1 MPPFEISVAAGG
13 ARVRRSGTEWAI
25 EVDPGLGDAAIT
37 PLLAAAVAYVAS
49 QGGGRARHWG
59 PAEGSPAASMGFRAD
74 RHLHQMRLTLPV
86 GIPYDLATRP
96 FVVGQDEQ
104 QWLAVNNRAFSWH
117 PEQAGWTLEDL
128 LIRQAEGW
136 YDSAG
141 FLLHESDGTIDGFC
155 WTKVHHHHEP
165 PLGEIYVI
173 AIDPGAQGVGLGRA
187 LVLAGLDHL
196 HEAGMEWGMLHVED
210 TNTAA
215 LALYRRLGFEI
226 DHTEVNYVIDVSA
239 P

>member
-1 MPPFEISVAAGG
+1 
-13 ARVRRSGTEWAI
+13 
-25 EVDPGLGDAAIT
+25 
-37 PLLAAAVAYVAS
+37 
-49 QGGGRARHWG
+49 
-59 PAEGSPAASMGFRAD
+59 
-74 RHLHQMRLTLPV
+74 MRLTLPV